1 MENVEWKRIPGFPG
15 YEVKAGECPQ
25 VRNRK
30 SGRTLKAAPQLSLY
44 RRGRVLITSPARCL
58 YAAERGISPEDLPE
72 GMTVVMEGG
81 RFVVGCTRKDRPG
94 QHAVRRGFGE
104 AARGLKDGRD
114 FMDLQ
119 LKAMETGD
127 YRELVD
133 FLMFFKED
141 TMERVRECSR
151 ADEKEKAWMAGRF
164 PDAVAQAVKMAAEGK
179 AFVGR
184 PEQVLRSR
192 LEAMAKRQ
200 AREAAKI

>member
-1 MENVEWKRIPGFPG
+1 M
-15 YEVKAGECPQ
+15 
-25 VRNRK
+25 
-30 SGRTLKAAPQLSLY
+30 
-44 RRGRVLITSPARCL
+44 
-58 YAAERGISPEDLPE
+58 
-72 GMTVVMEGG
+72 
-81 RFVVGCTRKDRPG
+81 
-94 QHAVRRGFGE
+94 
-104 AARGLKDGRD
+104 KDGRD

-127 YRELVD
+127 YRELAD

-151 ADEKEKAWMAGRF
+151 ADEKEKAWMAVRF

-200 AREAAKI
+200 AREAAKIRKEEWHECKYLDKSAGRTNIRGEYGGGAEGEEQEDGTGDSGEPPHGGHLLERQEKKTETDKDVAPLLRVVGDRRAEG